1 MAITQ
6 LYTAVPN
13 DVITAARWNNEFGN
27 IYNNGT
33 AIAFPVTTSVSFA
46 GFTVTFDAAG
56 VTTLSTS
63 AAQGFILTPGNK
75 AGAPNT
81 TGKFFD
87 LVGATFQDTN
97 TGASGTVAAFVGAA
111 FQRPTLVA
119 SNTLVVT
126 TDAATVYIAN
136 SPLASTN
143 ETITNPWSLWV
154 DAGNVRFDGQ
164 LAGIGVPIVN
174 ELRLTLTTGV
184 PVTTSDVL
192 AAGTLYLT
200 PYIGKHISLY
210 DGTIWQVLLTAEIS
224 LALTLTNGKP
234 YDIFAFINAGVPA
247 LEILV
252 WTDDVTRATALAY
265 QDGVLVKSG
274 AVTRRYLGTLY
285 ATSANQTEDSVA

>member
-119 SNTLVVT
+119 SNALVTT

-143 ETITNPWSLWV
+143 ETITNPWALWV
-154 DAGNVRFDGQ
+154 DDGNVRFDGLLQ
-164 LAGIGVPIVN
+164 VSGGVLGI
-174 ELRLTLTTGV
+174 
-184 PVTTSDVL
+184 
-192 AAGTLYLT
+192 
-200 PYIGKHISLY
+200 
-210 DGTIWQVLLTAEIS
+210 LTA
-224 LALTLTNGKP
+224 GKP
-234 YDIFAFINAGVPA
+234 IGGLTYANSAGDAVNDITVAIGEAA
-247 LEILV
+247 S
-252 WTDDVTRATALAY
+252 DDAAASARRLM
-265 QDGVLVKSG
+265 VL
-274 AVTRRYLGTLY
+274 
-285 ATSANQTEDSVA
+285 TSATTKQIDASWAV